1 MKILTR
7 LVRAETK
14 GRETKPTGA
23 GDQWDV
29 ESEGGSK
36 LILGTQ
42 EKTNEKTMM
51 STIVHGTQTTWN
63 TWDIENGKSF

>member
-36 LILGTQ
+36 LILGT
-42 EKTNEKTMM
+42 
-51 STIVHGTQTTWN
+51 
-63 TWDIENGKSF
+63 